1 MTQDARFQDG
11 VEKPLYIGAIDPADI
26 EVMSAFLQDA
36 VVPVSEM
43 KWRKQHRQLAVLLN
57 RFRWEDKDHAQQ
69 QSRPVERVQSLLVI
83 DHVRHIASIGIDRST
98 PKAALALLSLSYQE
112 GEGALEDVQLTFSG
126 SAAIKIQISALE
138 ISLRDVTNLILRPR
152 VPYLLISF
160 KPVLGLRLG
169 LRVANCYAKVG
180 AQNASFSRHSRRRF

>member
-69 QSRPVERVQSLLVI
+69 QNRPVERVQSLLVI
-83 DHVRHIASIGIDRST
+83 DHVRHIASIGIDRSV

-112 GEGALEDVQLTFSG
+112 CEGASEDVQLTFSG
-126 SAAIKIQISALE
+126 SAVIKIQISALE
-138 ISLRDVTNLILRPR
+138 ISLRDVTK
-152 VPYLLISF
+152 PYIAPSGHI
-160 KPVLGLRLG
+160 PT
-169 LRVANCYAKVG
+169 
-180 AQNASFSRHSRRRF
+180 HSV

>member
-57 RFRWEDKDHAQQ
+57 RFRWEDKDH
-69 QSRPVERVQSLLVI
+69 PCPIKRV
-83 DHVRHIASIGIDRST
+83 
-98 PKAALALLSLSYQE
+98 KAPRKMFNLHFLALQRSKYK
-112 GEGALEDVQLTFSG
+112 FRR
-126 SAAIKIQISALE
+126 
-138 ISLRDVTNLILRPR
+138 LRYRFAMSPNLISRPR
-152 VPYLLISF
+152 VTYLLIAF

>member
-11 VEKPLYIGAIDPADI
+11 LEKPLYIGAIDPADI

-83 DHVRHIASIGIDRST
+83 DHVRHIASIGIDRI
-98 PKAALALLSLSYQE
+98 PA
-112 GEGALEDVQLTFSG
+112 
-126 SAAIKIQISALE
+126 
-138 ISLRDVTNLILRPR
+138 
-152 VPYLLISF
+152 
-160 KPVLGLRLG
+160 
-169 LRVANCYAKVG
+169 
-180 AQNASFSRHSRRRF
+180 